1 MDNPFSLPYLLFF
14 LILLV
19 ATIFL
24 IKVIIQNLALKALK
38 ENQKS
43 FLDLAEQSFQKLRS
57 SSNEDLESKKTAIEK
72 QLSQLNEELDKL
84 KTNTTELKTNLQLSK
99 EQLTSLTDTTNQLNS
114 VLSNNQQRGQWG
126 ERQAE
131 DLLRHFDFQEGV
143 NYNKQ
148 TSEGGDRPDFTF
160 YLPKGKRL
168 NMDVKFPIRAFQSYL
183 EAESKTEKEALLKQF
198 ASDIKTHLKAIAKR
212 KYINPADGT
221 LDYCIMFI
229 SNEGIFQFVNQQEEL
244 LDLAKELSIVISG
257 PTSLFAI
264 LSLIRQSIS
273 SFQIEERA
281 KIIQKDLL
289 KFQDEWSNYK
299 EKMDSVQT
307 KMDQASKALEEAQGT
322 RTRALERPLN
332 KILNHE
338 LNDEDLSS

>member
-1 MDNPFSLPYLLFF
+1 MENPFSLAYLIFF
-14 LILLV
+14 LILLG
-19 ATIFL
+19 ATLFL
-24 IKVIIQNLALKALK
+24 IKIIVENLARKALT
-38 ENQKS
+38 ENQKN

-72 QLSQLNEELDKL
+72 QLTLLNGELDKL

-99 EQLTSLTDTTNQLNS
+99 EQLTGLTETTNHLNS

-131 DLLRHFDFQEGV
+131 DLLQHFDFQEGV

-168 NMDVKFPIRAFQSYL
+168 NMDVKFPIRAYQSYL
-183 EAESKTEKEALLKQF
+183 EADSKTEQESHLKQF
-198 ASDIKTHLKAIAKR
+198 NSDIKTHLKAIAKR
-212 KYINPADGT
+212 KYINPADDT
-221 LDYCIMFI
+221 LDYCMMFI
-229 SNEGIFQFVNQQEEL
+229 SNEGIFQIVNQQQEL
-244 LDLAKELSIVISG
+244 LDLAKDLSIVICG

-281 KIIQKDLL
+281 KVIQKDLV
-289 KFQDEWSNYK
+289 KFQDEWEKYK
-299 EKMDSVQT
+299 DKMANVQT
-307 KMDQASKALEEAQGT
+307 KMDQANQALEEAQGT
-322 RTRALERPLN
+322 RTRALERPLK
-332 KILNHE
+332 KIISHE
-338 LNDEDLSS
+338 FNDKEDPS

>member
-1 MDNPFSLPYLLFF
+1 MENSFSITYLLFF
-14 LILLV
+14 LISLV
-19 ATIFL
+19 ATLFL
-24 IKVIIQNLALKALK
+24 IKIIIQNIALNALK

-43 FLDLAEQSFQKLRS
+43 FLDLAEQSFQKLRA
-57 SSNEDLESKKTAIEK
+57 SSNEDLESKKTSIEK
-72 QLSQLNEELDKL
+72 QLGQLNAELDKL
-84 KTNTTELKTNLQLSK
+84 KTNTTELKANIQLSK
-99 EQLTSLTDTTNQLNS
+99 EQLTGLTETTNQLNS

-183 EAESKTEKEALLKQF
+183 GAESKTEQESHLKQF
-198 ASDIKTHLKAIAKR
+198 TTDIKTHLKAIAKR

-229 SNEGIFQFVNQQEEL
+229 SNEGIFQIVNQQEEL
-244 LDLAKELSIVISG
+244 LDLAKELSIVICG

-289 KFQDEWSNYK
+289 KFQDEWNNYK
-299 EKMDSVQT
+299 DKMDSVQT

-332 KILNHE
+332 KILSHE
-338 LNDEDLSS
+338 FDSPPE

>member
-24 IKVIIQNLALKALK
+24 IKVIVQNLALKALK

-183 EAESKTEKEALLKQF
+183 GAESKTEQEALLKQF

-289 KFQDEWSNYK
+289 KFQDEWNNYK
-299 EKMDSVQT
+299 DKMDSVQT

>member
-1 MDNPFSLPYLLFF
+1 MEIPFSFPYLLFF
-14 LILLV
+14 LILLG
-19 ATIFL
+19 ATLLL
-24 IKVIIQNLALKALK
+24 IKVIFQNLALKALK
-38 ENQKS
+38 ENQTS
-43 FLDLAEQSFQKLRS
+43 FLELAEQSFQKLRS

-72 QLSQLNEELDKL
+72 QLTQLNAELDKL
-84 KTNTTELKTNLQLSK
+84 KTNTTELKTNLQLSR
-99 EQLTSLTDTTNQLNS
+99 EQLTGLTETTNQLNS
-114 VLSNNQQRGQWG
+114 VLSNNQKRGQWG

-131 DLLRHFDFQEGV
+131 DLLQHFDFQEGV

-183 EAESKTEKEALLKQF
+183 EAESKTEQESHLKQF
-198 ASDIKTHLKAIAKR
+198 NTDIKNHLKAIAKR
-212 KYINPADGT
+212 KYINVADCT

-229 SNEGIFQFVNQQEEL
+229 SNEGIFQIINQQQEL
-244 LDLAKELSIVISG
+244 LDLAKELSIILCG

-289 KFQDEWSNYK
+289 KFQDEWVRYK
-299 EKMDSVQT
+299 DKMDSVQT
-307 KMDQASKALEEAQGT
+307 KMDLASKALEEAQGT

-332 KILNHE
+332 KILSHE
-338 LNDEDLSS
+338 FSDEDNAS

>member
-1 MDNPFSLPYLLFF
+1 MDNSFPLTYLLFF

-19 ATIFL
+19 VTIFL

-57 SSNEDLESKKTAIEK
+57 SSNEDLESKKMAIEK

-84 KTNTTELKTNLQLSK
+84 KTNTTELKTNLKLSK

-131 DLLRHFDFQEGV
+131 DLLRHFDFQESV
-143 NYNKQ
+143 NYKKQ

-229 SNEGIFQFVNQQEEL
+229 SNEGIFQFVNQQKEL
-244 LDLAKELSIVISG
+244 LDLAKELSIVIAG

-273 SFQIEERA
+273 SFQVEERA
-281 KIIQKDLL
+281 KIIQNDLL
-289 KFQDEWSNYK
+289 KFQDEWIKYK
-299 EKMDSVQT
+299 EKMGTVQA
-307 KMDQASKALEEAQGT
+307 KMDQAVKAFEEAQGT
-322 RTRALERPLN
+322 RTRALERPLQN
-332 KILNHE
+332 IISHKIKTTE
-338 LNDEDLSS
+338 E

>member
-1 MDNPFSLPYLLFF
+1 MENPFALPYLLFF
-14 LILLV
+14 SILLV
-19 ATIFL
+19 ATLFI

-57 SSNEDLESKKTAIEK
+57 SSNEDLESKKTSIEK
-72 QLSQLNEELDKL
+72 QLSQLNSELDKL

-99 EQLTSLTDTTNQLNS
+99 DQLTSLTETTNQLNS
-114 VLSNNQQRGQWG
+114 VLSNNQKRGQWG

-131 DLLRHFDFQEGV
+131 DLLQHFDFQEGI
-143 NYNKQ
+143 NYDKQ
-148 TSEGGDRPDFTF
+148 TSEAGKRPDFTF

-183 EAESKTEKEALLKQF
+183 EAESKAEQESHLKQF
-198 ASDIKTHLKAIAKR
+198 NSDIKTHLKAIAER
-212 KYINPADGT
+212 KYINPSEGT

-229 SNEGIFQFVNQQEEL
+229 SNEGIFQIVNQQQEL
-244 LDLAKELSIVISG
+244 LDLAKEKSIVICG

-264 LSLIRQSIS
+264 LSLIRQSIN

-289 KFQDEWSNYK
+289 KFQDEWENYK
-299 EKMDSVQT
+299 DKMASVQT

-322 RTRALERPLN
+322 RTRALERPLK
-332 KILNHE
+332 KILSHE
-338 LNDEDLSS
+338 IDSPEE

>member
-1 MDNPFSLPYLLFF
+1 MENSFSITYLIFF
-14 LILLV
+14 LVLLV
-19 ATIFL
+19 ATLFL
-24 IKVIIQNLALKALK
+24 IKIVFQNLALKALK
-38 ENQKS
+38 DNQKS
-43 FLDLAEQSFQKLRS
+43 FLDLAEQSFQNLRS
-57 SSNEDLESKKTAIEK
+57 SSNEDLESKKAAIEK
-72 QLSQLNEELDKL
+72 QLSLLNTELDKL
-84 KTNTTELKTNLQLSK
+84 KTNTTELKTNIQLSK
-99 EQLTSLTDTTNQLNS
+99 EQLTNLTTTTNQLNS

-131 DLLRHFDFQEGV
+131 DLLQHFDFQEGV

-183 EAESKTEKEALLKQF
+183 DAESKTEQESHLKQF
-198 ASDIKTHLKAIAKR
+198 TTDIKAHLKAIAKR
-212 KYINPADGT
+212 KYINPAEDT

-229 SNEGIFQFVNQQEEL
+229 SNEGIFQIVNQQEEL
-244 LDLAKELSIVISG
+244 LNLAKDLSIVICG

-264 LSLIRQSIS
+264 ISLIRQSVS

-289 KFQDEWSNYK
+289 KFQDEWGKYK
-299 EKMDSVQT
+299 DKMDTVQT
-307 KMDQASKALEEAQGT
+307 KMDQAGKALEEAQGT
-322 RTRALERPLN
+322 RTRALERPLQS
-332 KILNHE
+332 IINHE
-338 LNDEDLSS
+338 INSSQE